1 MQTKRYSLSPSVPTT
16 SSHWRL
22 IQWTSISARNLY
34 AWKLVAV
41 YARKRC
47 LPYKMDTT
55 TMKRSTR
62 KLKNTRITLNVGS
75 WKRSSRVLSKCY
87 KLVNNKHVPAATLKG
102 EKMMLAH
109 TWLAPNVR
117 QFGATSVE
125 RMTMFWISQME
136 TETSISTTIIGILTL
151 EDVQC
156 SLPRYQK
163 KIRDGQLMIP
173 YA

>member
-1 MQTKRYSLSPSVPTT
+1 MKRYSLAPSVPTT

-22 IQWTSISARNLY
+22 ILWTSISARNLY

-47 LPYKMDTT
+47 LRYKMDTT
-55 TMKRSTR
+55 TMKKSIRR
-62 KLKNTRITLNVGS
+62 LKSMRITLSAGS
-75 WKRSSRVLSKCY
+75 SKRSSRALSKCCR
-87 KLVNNKHVPAATLKG
+87 LVNNKHVPAATLKG

-109 TWLAPNVR
+109 TWIAPNVR

-125 RMTMFWISQME
+125 RMTMFWTRRME
-136 TETSISTTIIGILTL
+136 TETSISTTINGKLTL

-156 SLPRYQK
+156 TFSRYQK